1 MKKSDGAV
9 LPVKAANKGAR
20 ATAELP
26 EGRASTKGNPGR
38 QSTRRTQCRE
48 SVTQA
53 VDRIRQ
59 AVERNPKERLTALY
73 HHLTLEALEAAYWAL
88 SREAAPGVDGM
99 RWSKYGEGLE
109 ERLLDLHR
117 RV

>member
-1 MKKSDGAV
+1 MTHGMKKSDGAV

-59 AVERNPKERLTALY
+59 ARPTVCRHTPEVG
-73 HHLTLEALEAAYWAL
+73 
-88 SREAAPGVDGM
+88 APCPSGHAGICAGGTEKSVF
-99 RWSKYGEGLE
+99 LP
-109 ERLLDLHR
+109 
-117 RV
+117 